1 VTKWAVNPSAMI
13 KTVLTTVASKSKK
26 KDDNQREKK
35 KEKVSYFNFF
45 DWRN

>member
-1 VTKWAVNPSAMI
+1 VGSQPISNDQNSFNYSCLEV
-13 KTVLTTVASKSKK
+13 KK